1 MEDNKIFVFLSHS
14 HLDYEKVRVVRDLL
28 EEEGFRPL
36 MFFLKCLEKKEY
48 EELTKKLIKEEIDN
62 RHRFILCNS
71 ENSMKSDWVQF
82 EVEHIID
89 THRAYDVVNLEWPK
103 KKIAEVIKRFKIR
116 STVFLS
122 YSRKQIDLAR
132 AVNMKLIQHDFNTFF
147 DGDDLRIVGE
157 SYADIISRNIIKSA
171 EEGYVL
177 AIVDKQFSFESWQ
190 FKEIISAQN
199 IGGRIIPVLTES
211 LSDEALSIFR
221 DINWI
226 DVREMSVPDASDYI
240 ISSLLRIDSRNNQK
254 V

>member
-71 ENSMKSDWVQF
+71 DNSMKSDWVQF
-82 EVEHIID
+82 EVDHIID

-132 AVNMKLIQHDFNTFF
+132 AVNMKLKQHDFKTFF
-147 DGDDLRIVGE
+147 DEDDLQVGDL
-157 SYADIISRNIIKSA
+157 YAEVIENGIA
-171 EEGYVL
+171 EASTNGYVL
-177 AIVDKQFSFESWQ
+177 AFMNEDFRIGSWQ
-190 FKEIISAQN
+190 YKEFMAAMEYH
-199 IGGRIIPVLTES
+199 GKIIPVLTSS
-211 LSDEALSIFR
+211 LSSEGR
-221 DINWI
+221 MMMMING
-226 DVREMSVPDASDYI
+226 
-240 ISSLLRIDSRNNQK
+240 Q
-254 V
+254 